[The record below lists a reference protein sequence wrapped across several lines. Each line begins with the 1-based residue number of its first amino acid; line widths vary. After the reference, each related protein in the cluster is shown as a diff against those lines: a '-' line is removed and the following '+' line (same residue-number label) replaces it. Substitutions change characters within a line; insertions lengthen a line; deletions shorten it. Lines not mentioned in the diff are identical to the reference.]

1 MSNPN
6 DYAVGWIC
14 GIGTDYVAARSFL
27 DEVHPAPRSVDER
40 DPNRYTLG
48 KIGGH
53 FVVLAVSPDVEYG
66 STSAA
71 RVAKDML
78 NTFPNIK
85 IGLLVGIG
93 GGAPSQSNDIRLGD
107 VVVGS
112 PQDGNGG
119 VVYFDYEQSIQD
131 RALRL
136 TGHLNDPP
144 MILQTALHRLGA
156 ARGDG
161 ESYQLEQAID
171 DALNKKPARLQENY
185 LRPGASRDQMYRS
198 QVIYPLDDNYKC
210 PEIFSDHP
218 SHLVRRANRPG
229 SEEGIAVHYG
239 LIASGESVM
248 KDAAARDKFA
258 DETGVLCFETG
269 VTGMPSR
276 FPCLA
281 IRGICDYSDSHRNK
295 EWRGY
300 AAMAAA
306 ACAKDLLRQ
315 VTPNEIEGERTVL
328 ELDPFKTVDEQ
339 EDTIMGGTKTRE
351 GNFTPK
357 LSDKEEQC
365 LQLLGHVTNS
375 TDNSYQ
381 WHKDWVD
388 QAAANTCQWL
398 LKNEEFDKW
407 LRQKSGP
414 LLITGNSGSG
424 KSVLTRYLID
434 QGLPQSPTETV
445 CYFFFNSQDQK
456 RLKQALRAVLHQLFL
471 EKPCLIQHAVKIL
484 VDSGTFFASST
495 SSLWNLLHA
504 ATSDPQAGSA
514 IIVFDALNDC
524 DALDFEDLVE
534 EIQVQFRDEQSG
546 GKQLKYLLTSR
557 PSDSVMSY
565 VERATSSK
573 HAHIS
578 LETEHDAIH
587 QELDSLISLQVDKL
601 SDKKMLSGET
611 KNSIKETLTSNENK
625 TYLWVDLIFDYLA
638 IEDLDELS
646 SSSHSSLAN
655 LPKTVEELYE
665 KVLHRSKESKIVQK
679 ALSIVLASDQLM
691 SVPEMNVAL
700 NMGYEV
706 KSICDLNLETED
718 EFKSNLL
725 LLAGLF
731 LSIRHNKV
739 SFRHETAREFLVKD
753 KESPLSA
760 EDEPVQ
766 YRSISLPH
774 ENEAM
779 AEICVQ
785 YLNLLPFGEG
795 ADIPARLALLDY
807 SAKNWLKFFRRAK
820 ITDGHPILPLAARL
834 CDPSL
839 ELFPIWLKVSQERG
853 ILRTMTNATGLLVAS
868 HLGLAPVVKL
878 FLDQP
883 HDIEERDKHY
893 ELTPLL
899 WAASSDSHDTV
910 KLLLEKGADLEAKN
924 SSKET
929 ALALAARH
937 GRTSIAKLLLEKGAC
952 FDVKDERS
960 MSPLLLAA
968 LNRHTEIARHLLDLG
983 ATFGDKDMQKSLCR
997 AAEFGTTSMVELLL
1011 ERGGDIETKDKE
1023 GCTLL
1028 ILAAKNGHEDTVKC
1042 LVERS
1047 AKIEETDE
1055 LGRTALSWAAE
1066 DGNLETVEYLL
1077 EKGANPGST
1086 DLGGGTALLW
1096 AAGKG
1101 RVDAMKC
1108 LFEKSPAVIKSA
1120 DHDGQNGFLLA
1131 ALAGQ
1136 VKSMEYLL
1144 SISDDMLGS
1153 VDLLGRNALLFAA
1166 IGGHVDAAQYLLEQ
1180 ADTLVGS
1187 VDNSG
1192 RNALSWAAEN
1202 GQKDLIQ
1209 HLLEKDINVESADL
1223 AGRTALSWAA
1233 EAGQIDIVEYLLEKG
1248 AEAKSVDSSGRT
1260 ALSWAAGRGRT
1271 STLISLVSMGLSI
1284 GSTDNDG
1291 RTALSWASGNGYE
1304 STVKYILG
1312 KGEKIDS
1319 TDNKGRAV
1327 LSWAAASGH
1336 ESLVSYLLDKG
1347 AEADSADGAGRTV
1360 LSWAAGHG
1368 HTNVV
1373 KMLQA
1378 AGANINSVDQR
1389 GWTPLWYAVAGGH
1402 EDAVVHLTMDG
1413 SDIKWLDQEG
1423 QSLLKQALSGRSEGV
1438 ALQLLRKGASV
1449 DTLSKPGRSL
1459 LSEASGEGNADIVRF
1474 LLENGAN
1481 MEFKDQSGRTPLSL
1495 ASGGGRQDVV
1505 QLLLTKGANT
1515 ELADH
1520 QGRTPLSWACWKG
1533 HQPVVQLLVD
1543 SGADKDASDDQ
1554 GRTALWYAD
1563 FSNFGEEGPI
1573 ARILRDGAGS
1583 I

>member
-27 DEVHPAPRSVDER
+27 DEVHPAPRSVDEH
-40 DPNRYTLG
+40 DGNRYTLG
-48 KIGGH
+48 KIAGH

-71 RVAKDML
+71 RVAEDML

-112 PQDGNGG
+112 PQDSNGG
-119 VVYFDYEQSIQD
+119 VVYFENEQSIQD

-136 TGHLNDPP
+136 TGRLNDPP
-144 MILQTALHRLGA
+144 MILQTALHRLDA

-161 ESYQLEQAID
+161 ESYKLEQAID
-171 DALNKKPARLQENY
+171 DALKKKPARLQENY
-185 LRPGASRDQMYRS
+185 LRPSPSRDQLYRS
-198 QVIYPLDDNYKC
+198 QVIYPLDDNHKC

-218 SHLVRRANRPG
+218 SHLVRRASRSG
-229 SEEGIAVHYG
+229 SQEGIAVHYG
-239 LIASGESVM
+239 LIASAESVM

-281 IRGICDYSDSHRNK
+281 IRGICDYSDSHGNK

-306 ACAKDLLRQ
+306 AFTKDLLRQ
-315 VTPNEIEGERTVL
+315 FTPNEIEEEPKIL
-328 ELDPFKTVDEQ
+328 ELGLFKMADGQ
-339 EDTIMGGTKTRE
+339 EDTVMGGTETEE
-351 GNFTPK
+351 GILTPK
-357 LSDKEEQC
+357 LSEKDEQC
-365 LQLLGHVTNS
+365 LQLLGPATNS
-375 TDNSYQ
+375 TDSSYH
-381 WHKDWVD
+381 WHKNWVG
-388 QAAANTCQWL
+388 QAAANTCRWL
-398 LKNEEFDKW
+398 LKHEEFDKW
-407 LRQKSGP
+407 LRQTSGP
-414 LLITGNSGSG
+414 LLITGNPGSG
-424 KSVLTRYLID
+424 KSVLAKYLID
-434 QGLPQSPTETV
+434 WGLPQSPTETI

-456 RLKQALRAVLHQLFL
+456 TLKQALRAVLHQLFL
-471 EKPCLIQHAVKIL
+471 KKPCLIQHAVKVL
-484 VDSGTFFASST
+484 QESGTFFANST
-495 SSLWNLLHA
+495 SSLWNLLRA
-504 ATSDPQAGSA
+504 VTSDPQAGSV

-534 EIQVQFRDEQSG
+534 EIQVQFRDKQSG
-546 GKQLKYLLTSR
+546 GKQLKYLLMSR
-557 PSDSVMSY
+557 PSDSVMPY
-565 VERATSSK
+565 VERATSK

-611 KNSIKETLTSNENK
+611 KNSIKERVTSNENK
-625 TYLWVDLIFDYLA
+625 TYLWIDLIFDYLA
-638 IEDLDELS
+638 TEDFDEPS
-646 SSSHSSLAN
+646 SSSHSSLAI
-655 LPKTVEELYE
+655 LPKTVEEVYE

-691 SVPEMNVAL
+691 SVSEMNVAL

-706 KSICDLNLETED
+706 KSICDLILETEG

-725 LLAGLF
+725 SLAGLF
-731 LSIRHNKV
+731 LTIRHNKV
-739 SFRHETAREFLVKD
+739 SFRHKTAREFLVRG
-753 KESPLSA
+753 KESSPST
-760 EDEPVQ
+760 EGEPVR

-774 ENEAM
+774 ENETM

-807 SAKNWLKFFRRAK
+807 SARNWLKFFRRAK
-820 ITDGHPILPLAARL
+820 IPDGHPILPLAARL
-834 CDPSL
+834 CDSSL

-893 ELTPLL
+893 NLTPLQ

-910 KLLLEKGADLEAKN
+910 KLLIEKGANLEAKN
-924 SSKET
+924 NSKET

-937 GRTSIAKLLLEKGAC
+937 GRTGIAKLLLEKGAC
-952 FDVKDERS
+952 FDVEDKGS
-960 MSPLLLAA
+960 MSPLLIAA
-968 LNRHTEIARHLLDLG
+968 MNRHTEIARHLLDLG
-983 ATFGDKDMQKSLCR
+983 AKLGDKDMQKSLCR
-997 AAEFGTTSMVELLL
+997 AAEFGPTSMVELLL
-1011 ERGGDIETKDKE
+1011 ERGGDIETKNKE
-1023 GCTLL
+1023 GCSLL
-1028 ILAAKNGHEDTVKC
+1028 ILAAKNGHEDTVKF
-1042 LVERS
+1042 LVEKS

-1077 EKGANPGST
+1077 EKGADSGSA

-1108 LFEKSPAVIKSA
+1108 LFEKSSAVINSTA
-1120 DHDGQNGFLLA
+1120 HGGQNAFLLA
-1131 ALAGQ
+1131 ASAGQ

-1144 SISDDMLGS
+1144 GISNDMLGS
-1153 VDLLGRNALLFAA
+1153 VDVLGRNALLFAA
-1166 IGGHVDAAQYLLEQ
+1166 MGGHVDAVKYLLEQ

-1187 VDNSG
+1187 IDNSG

-1209 HLLEKDINVESADL
+1209 HLLEKDVNVESADL
-1223 AGRTALSWAA
+1223 AGRSALSWAA

-1271 STLISLVSMGLSI
+1271 STLIYLVSMGLSI
-1284 GSTDNDG
+1284 GATDNDG

-1312 KGEKIDS
+1312 RGEKIDS
-1319 TDNKGRAV
+1319 TDNTGRTV

-1336 ESLVSYLLDKG
+1336 ESLVSYLLGKG

-1423 QSLLKQALSGRSEGV
+1423 QSLLKQALLGCSEGV
-1438 ALQLLRKGASV
+1438 AQQLLRKGASV

-1459 LSEASGEGNADIVRF
+1459 LSEASEEGNADIVRF

-1554 GRTALWYAD
+1554 GRTALWYAE
-1563 FSNFGEEGPI
+1563 FSSFGEEGPI
-1573 ARILRDGAGS
+1573 ARILRDGANG

>member
-14 GIGTDYVAARSFL
+14 GLGADYVAARSFL
-27 DEVHPAPRSVDER
+27 DEVHPVPRSVAEHDR
-40 DPNRYTLG
+40 NRYTLG
-48 KIGGH
+48 KVGGH
-53 FVVLAVSPDVEYG
+53 LVVLAASPDAEYG

-78 NTFPNIK
+78 STFPNIK

-93 GGAPSQSNDIRLGD
+93 GGAPSQKNDIRLGD

-119 VVYFDYEQSIQD
+119 VLYYDYEQSIQD
-131 RALRL
+131 QALRL
-136 TGHLNDPP
+136 TGRLNEPP
-144 MILQTALHRLGA
+144 MVLQTALHRLAG

-161 ESYQLEQAID
+161 ESYKLEQAID
-171 DALNKKPARLQENY
+171 DALKKKPARLQENY
-185 LRPGASRDQMYRS
+185 LRPSASRDQLYRS
-198 QVIYPLDDNYKC
+198 QVVYPLDDNHKC

-218 SHLVRRANRPG
+218 SHLVKRADR
-229 SEEGIAVHYG
+229 SECEEGIAVHYG
-239 LIASGESVM
+239 LIASAESVM
-248 KDAAARDKFA
+248 KDAAARDKIA
-258 DETGVLCFETG
+258 EETGVLCFETG

-306 ACAKDLLRQ
+306 AFTKGLLHQ
-315 VTPNEIEGERTVL
+315 IAPNEIEGETTVL
-328 ELDPFKTVDEQ
+328 ELDPFKTVEGQ
-339 EDTIMGGTKTRE
+339 EDTVMGGTETGE
-351 GNFTPK
+351 GILTPK
-357 LSDKEEQC
+357 LSDEEEKC
-365 LQLLGHVTNS
+365 LQFLGPATNS

-381 WHKDWVD
+381 WHKDRVD
-388 QAAANTCQWL
+388 QAAEHTCQWL
-398 LKNEEFDKW
+398 LKHEEFDKW
-407 LRQKSGP
+407 LRQKHGP

-424 KSVLTRYLID
+424 KSVLARYLID
-434 QGLPQSPTETV
+434 QGLPQSQTETV
-445 CYFFFNSQDQK
+445 CYFFFNGQGQNK
-456 RLKQALRAVLHQLFL
+456 VKQALRAVLHQLFL
-471 EKPCLIQHAVKIL
+471 KKPCLIRHAVKL
-484 VDSGTFFASST
+484 FQENGTFFTSST

-504 ATSDPQAGSA
+504 ATSDPQAGSV

-524 DALDFEDLVE
+524 DVLDLEDLVE
-534 EIQVQFRDEQSG
+534 EIQVQFRDEQLG
-546 GKQLKYLLTSR
+546 DKQLKYLLTSR
-557 PSDSVMSY
+557 PSDKLMSSL
-565 VERATSSK
+565 EKGASSTY
-573 HAHIS
+573 AHIS
-578 LETEHDAIH
+578 LETEHEAIH
-587 QELDSLISLQVDKL
+587 QELDSLISLHADRL

-611 KNSIKETLTSNENK
+611 KNYIKETLTSNENK
-625 TYLWVDLIFDYLA
+625 TYLWVDLVFDYLA
-638 IEDLDELS
+638 TEELDGS
-646 SSSHSSLAN
+646 SSSSYASLET
-655 LPKTVEELYE
+655 LPKSVEEVYE
-665 KVLHRSKESKIVQK
+665 KALQRSKESKMVQK
-679 ALSIVLASDQLM
+679 ALGIVLAADQLM
-691 SVPEMNVAL
+691 SVLEMNVAL

-706 KSICDLNLETED
+706 KSICDLNLATEN

-725 LLAGLF
+725 SLAGLF
-731 LSIRHNKV
+731 ISIRDNRV
-739 SFRHETAREFLVKD
+739 SFRHKTAREFLVKD
-753 KESPLSA
+753 KESPSSA
-760 EDEPVQ
+760 GREPLEHH
-766 YRSISLPH
+766 SISMSYA
-774 ENEAM
+774 NESM

-795 ADIPARLALLDY
+795 ADIPARLAFLHY
-807 SAKNWLKFFRRAK
+807 SARNWLKFFRRAE
-820 ITDGHPILPLAARL
+820 ITDHHPILPLAARP

-839 ELFPIWLKVSQERG
+839 EVFRIWLKVSQEQG
-853 ILRTMTNATGLLVAS
+853 ILKTMTSATGLLVAS
-868 HLGLAPVVKL
+868 HLGLAPVVNL

-899 WAASSDSHDTV
+899 WAVSSESHDTV

-924 SSKET
+924 PSKET
-929 ALALAARH
+929 ALTLAARQ

-952 FDVKDERS
+952 FDVKDEKS
-960 MSPLLLAA
+960 KSPLLVAA
-968 LNRHTEIARHLLDLG
+968 MNRHTEIVRHLLDLG
-983 ATFGDKDMQKSLCR
+983 AEFGDKGIQKALCR

-1011 ERGGDIETKDKE
+1011 DRGGDIETKDKE
-1023 GCTLL
+1023 DCTLL

-1047 AKIEETDE
+1047 AKIEEADE
-1055 LGRTALSWAAE
+1055 LGRTALSWAAG

-1077 EKGANPGST
+1077 EKGAQIGST
-1086 DLGGGTALLW
+1086 DLGGQTALSW
-1096 AAGKG
+1096 AASKG

-1108 LFEKSPAVIKSA
+1108 LFENSPSVINST
-1120 DHDGQNGFLLA
+1120 DHEGRNAFLWA

-1136 VKSMEYLL
+1136 VKSMEYLFG
-1144 SISDDMLGS
+1144 ISDDILGS
-1153 VDLLGRNALLFAA
+1153 VDELGRNALLLAA
-1166 IGGHVDAAQYLLEQ
+1166 IGGDADAVKYLLGKS
-1180 ADTLVGS
+1180 ATLIGS

-1202 GQKDLIQ
+1202 GHKDIIQ
-1209 HLLEKDINVESADL
+1209 HFLGKDASVESEDAT
-1223 AGRTALSWAA
+1223 GKTALSWAA
-1233 EAGQIDIVEYLLEKG
+1233 EAGQTDIVEYLLEKG
-1248 AEAKSVDSSGRT
+1248 AEVKSTDSSGRT

-1271 STLISLVSMGLSI
+1271 STLICLASMGLSI
-1284 GSTDNDG
+1284 GSVDKNG
-1291 RTALSWASGNGYE
+1291 RTALSRASENGYE

-1312 KGEKIDS
+1312 RGEKIDS
-1319 TDNKGRAV
+1319 ADNTGRTA
-1327 LSWAAASGH
+1327 LSWAAANGR
-1336 ESLVSYLLDKG
+1336 ESLVSYLLGKG
-1347 AEADSADGAGRTV
+1347 VEADSADGAGRTV

-1373 KMLQA
+1373 KMLQS

-1402 EDAVVHLTMDG
+1402 EDVVAHLTMDG
-1413 SDIKWLDQEG
+1413 CDIKWLDQEG
-1423 QSLLKQALSGRSEGV
+1423 QSLLKQALLGRSEGV

-1449 DTLSKPGRSL
+1449 DTMSKPGRSL
-1459 LSEASGEGNADIVRF
+1459 LSEAAEEGHADVVRF

-1481 MEFKDQSGRTPLSL
+1481 VESKDQSGRTPLSL

-1554 GRTALWYAD
+1554 GRTALWYAN

-1573 ARILRDGAGS
+1573 ARILQDGGGS

>member
-27 DEVHPAPRSVDER
+27 DEVHPSPRSVDEH
-40 DPNRYTLG
+40 DWNRYTLG
-48 KIGGH
+48 TIGGH
-53 FVVLAVSPDVEYG
+53 FVVLAVSPDVEYECT
-66 STSAA
+66 STA
-71 RVAKDML
+71 RVAKNML

-93 GGAPSQSNDIRLGD
+93 GGAPSQQNDIRLGD

-112 PQDGNGG
+112 TQDGNGG
-119 VVYFDYEQSIQD
+119 VVYYDYEQSIQD
-131 RALRL
+131 QALRL
-136 TGHLNDPP
+136 TGRLNNPP
-144 MILQTALHRLGA
+144 IILQTALHKLDA
-156 ARGDG
+156 ARGDD
-161 ESYQLEQAID
+161 EIHKLEQAID
-171 DALNKKPARLQENY
+171 DALKKKPVRLQENY
-185 LRPGASRDQMYRS
+185 LRPSPSRDQLYRS
-198 QVIYPLDDNYKC
+198 QVVYPLDDNHKC

-218 SHLVRRANRPG
+218 SHLVKRTNRSG

-239 LIASGESVM
+239 LIASAESIM
-248 KDAAARDKFA
+248 KDAASRDKFA
-258 DETGVLCFETG
+258 EETGVLCFETG
-269 VTGMPSR
+269 ATGMPSR

-281 IRGICDYSDSHRNK
+281 IRGICDYSDSHINK

-306 ACAKDLLRQ
+306 AFTKDLLRQ
-315 VTPNEIEGERTVL
+315 IAPNEIEGEKTVL
-328 ELDPFKTVDEQ
+328 ELDLFKTVDEQ
-339 EDTIMGGTKTRE
+339 DDTAMGGTEIGE
-351 GNFTPK
+351 GILTPK
-357 LSDKEEQC
+357 LSDKEKQC
-365 LQLLGHVTNS
+365 LQLLGPAPNS
-375 TDNSYQ
+375 TDSSYQ
-381 WHKDWVD
+381 WHKDWID
-388 QAAANTCQWL
+388 QAAENTCQWL
-398 LKNEEFDKW
+398 LKNEEYDKW
-407 LRQKSGP
+407 LKQKNGS

-424 KSVLTRYLID
+424 KSVLAKYLID
-434 QGLPQSPTETV
+434 QGITQSPTETV

-456 RLKQALRAVLHQLFL
+456 TLKQALRAVLHQLFL
-471 EKPCLIQHAVKIL
+471 KKPCLIQHAVKL
-484 VDSGTFFASST
+484 LDSGTYFASST
-495 SSLWNLLHA
+495 SLLWNLLHA
-504 ATSDPQAGSA
+504 VTSDPQAGSV
-514 IIVFDALNDC
+514 IIVLDSLNDC
-524 DALDFEDLVE
+524 DILDFEELVE
-534 EIQVQFRDEQSG
+534 EIQVQSRDEHQGS
-546 GKQLKYLLTSR
+546 KQLKCLLTSR
-557 PSDSVMSY
+557 PTDNVKSY
-565 VERATSSK
+565 FERAASSTYS
-573 HAHIS
+573 HIS
-578 LETEHDAIH
+578 LETENDAIH
-587 QELDSLISLQVDKL
+587 QELNSLISIRVDKL
-601 SDKKMLSGET
+601 SDKKMLSGDT
-611 KNSIKETLTSNENK
+611 KNYIKETLTSNENK
-625 TYLWVDLIFDYLA
+625 THLWVDLVLDYLA
-638 IEDLDELS
+638 TEELDES
-646 SSSHSSLAN
+646 SRSSHASLAT
-655 LPKTVEELYE
+655 LPKSVEEVYE
-665 KVLHRSKESKIVQK
+665 KALHRSKESKLVQK
-679 ALSIVLASDQLM
+679 LLSAVLASDQLM
-691 SVPEMNVAL
+691 SVAEMNVAL

-706 KSICDLNLETED
+706 KSISDLKLETED
-718 EFKSNLL
+718 EFKSKVPS
-725 LLAGLF
+725 LAGIF

-739 SFRHETAREFLVKD
+739 SFRHKTAREFLVRD
-753 KESPLSA
+753 KESSPSA
-760 EDEPVQ
+760 EGEPIRH
-766 YRSISLPH
+766 RSASLPR
-774 ENEAM
+774 ENEVM

-807 SAKNWLKFFRRAK
+807 SARNWLKFFRRAK
-820 ITDGHPILPLAARL
+820 ITHGHPILPLAAKL

-853 ILRTMTNATGLLVAS
+853 ILRTMTNATSLLVAS
-868 HLGLAPVVKL
+868 HLGLAPVVNL

-883 HDIEERDKHY
+883 HAIEERDKHY

-899 WAASSDSHDTV
+899 WAASSDSQDTV

-929 ALALAARH
+929 ALALAATH
-937 GRTSIAKLLLEKGAC
+937 GRTSIAKLLLDKGAC
-952 FDVKDERS
+952 FDAKDGGS
-960 MSPLLLAA
+960 KSPLLLAA
-968 LNRHTEIARHLLDLG
+968 MNRHTEIARHLLDLG

-997 AAEFGTTSMVELLL
+997 AAEFGPTSMVELLL
-1011 ERGGDIETKDKE
+1011 ERGGEVETKDKE

-1042 LVERS
+1042 LVEKS
-1047 AKIEETDE
+1047 ANIEETDK

-1077 EKGANPGST
+1077 EKGADPGST

-1108 LFEKSPAVIKSA
+1108 LFEKSPTAINSTA
-1120 DHDGQNGFLLA
+1120 HDGQNAFLLA
-1131 ALAGQ
+1131 ASAGQ

-1144 SISDDMLGS
+1144 SISDGMLGS
-1153 VDLLGRNALLFAA
+1153 VDSLGRNALLFASR
-1166 IGGHVDAAQYLLEQ
+1166 GGHVDAVEYLLGQ
-1180 ADTLVGS
+1180 ADTMVGS

-1209 HLLEKDINVESADL
+1209 HLLEKDVNVESADL

-1248 AEAKSVDSSGRT
+1248 AEVKSVDCSGRT

-1271 STLISLVSMGLSI
+1271 STLIYLVSVGLSI
-1284 GSTDNDG
+1284 SSTDNDG

-1304 STVKYILG
+1304 NTVKYILG
-1312 KGEKIDS
+1312 KGEKLDSIDN
-1319 TDNKGRAV
+1319 TGRTV

-1336 ESLVSYLLDKG
+1336 ESLVSYLLGKG
-1347 AEADSADGAGRTV
+1347 AEAESTDRAGRTV

-1402 EDAVVHLTMDG
+1402 EDAVAHLTMDG
-1413 SDIKWLDQEG
+1413 SDIKWLDHEG
-1423 QSLLKQALSGRSEGV
+1423 QSLLKQALLGRSESV

-1459 LSEASGEGNADIVRF
+1459 LSEAAEEGLVDIVRF

-1573 ARILRDGAGS
+1573 AKILRDGAGS